1 MWLRLSAVRIAIRKT
16 ACIPVLRR
24 KYDGS
29 LKSRG
34 GIFIVP
40 ACIGFGVAFFPAY
53 TVCYHGN
60 SSVSGYVACRAE
72 TVHGYVERYHKCA
85 CGFVESE
92 HAL

>member
-53 TVCYHGN
+53 TVCYPGN
-60 SSVSGYVACRAE
+60 ISEDRYVACRAD
-72 TVHGYVERYHKCA
+72 TVQGYVETEKK
-85 CGFVESE
+85 
-92 HAL
+92 